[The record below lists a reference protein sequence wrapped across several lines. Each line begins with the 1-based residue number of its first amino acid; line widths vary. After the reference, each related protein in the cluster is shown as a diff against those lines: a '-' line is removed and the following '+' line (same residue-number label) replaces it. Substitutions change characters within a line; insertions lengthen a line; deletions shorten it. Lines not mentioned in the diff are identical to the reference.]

1 MFVPIIAGIVT
12 LVGVVALVISSLV
25 HASAAGDLVFN
36 AAAVCLIVGPLIF
49 LFM

>member
-1 MFVPIIAGIVT
+1 MFVPIIAGIFT
-12 LVGVVALVISSLV
+12 LVGPIALVISSLV

-36 AAAVCLIVGPLIF
+36 AAAGCLIVGPLIF